1 MRYAFIQEQQASGEL
16 PVRAMCRVLNV
27 GPSGY
32 YAWTKRL
39 SGRCVR
45 QAREL
50 ELVERIREV
59 HRLNRDGVYGS
70 PRVHRA
76 LRKEGVTCSRRRVE
90 ALMRREGIR
99 SICHRRFKV
108 RTTDANHDHPVAS
121 NLLDRRFDGPAEDEA
136 WAPDEAWVTDITY
149 VATGEG
155 WLYVASVMD
164 LCSRRIVGWA
174 TADHLRAELATEALE
189 KAIAARLPEAG
200 LLHHSDRGVQYAS
213 GDYQAVL
220 AEHGLRCSMSRSGD
234 CYDNASMESFFKTFK
249 VELVYQEQFA
259 TRKEAQESIYAYIEL
274 FYNRQRLHSSL
285 GYRSPAEYEAQLKG

>member
-1 MRYAFIQEQQASGEL
+1 MRYAFIQKQSHEL
-16 PVRAMCRVLNV
+16 PVRAMCRLLNV
-27 GPSGY
+27 RPSGY
-32 YAWTKRL
+32 YAWAKR
-39 SGRCVR
+39 SAARCVR

-50 ELVERIREV
+50 ELVERIRQT
-59 HRLNRDGVYGS
+59 HRLNRKGAYGS

-99 SICHRRFKV
+99 STRQRRFKV
-108 RTTDANHDHPVAS
+108 RTTDANHAHPVAA
-121 NLLDRRFDGPAEDEA
+121 NLLDRQFEWSE
-136 WAPDEAWVTDITY
+136 PDQAWVTDITY

-155 WLYVASVMD
+155 WLYVATVMD

-174 TADHLRAELATEALE
+174 TADHLRAELASEALE

-200 LLHHSDRGVQYAS
+200 LLHHSDRGVQYAC

-220 AEHGLRCSMSRSGD
+220 AEHEIRCSMSRGGD
-234 CYDNASMESFFKTFK
+234 CYDNAAMESFFKTFK

-259 TRKEAQESIYAYIEL
+259 TRKEADEAIYPYIEL

-285 GYRSPAEYEAQLKG
+285 GYRSPAEYEAQLRG

>member
-27 GPSGY
+27 QPSGY

-39 SGRCVR
+39 AGRCVR
-45 QAREL
+45 QAKEL
-50 ELVERIREV
+50 ELLERIRQV
-59 HRLNRDGVYGS
+59 HRLSRKGVYGS

-90 ALMRREGIR
+90 VLMRREGIR

-108 RTTDANHDHPVAS
+108 RTTDAAHDHPVAP
-121 NLLDRRFDGPAEDEA
+121 NLLGRQFKRRG
-136 WAPDEAWVTDITY
+136 PDEAWVSDITY
-149 VATGEG
+149 VSTGEG
-155 WLYVASVMD
+155 WLYVATVMD
-164 LCSRRIVGWA
+164 LFSRRIVGWA
-174 TADHLRAELATEALE
+174 TADHLRAELASEALE

-259 TRKEAQESIYAYIEL
+259 TRKEAQESIYGYIEL

-285 GYRSPAEYEAQLKG
+285 GYRSPAEFEAQLKG